1 MLDTLLAIA
10 AQIERIYEIVERG
23 KLPRNRIS
31 VGESHCNT
39 SIAVLPVDNNRHWL
53 LHLTSVLNLSDKAV
67 AGLME
72 V

>member
-1 MLDTLLAIA
+1 MPDTLLAIA

-31 VGESHCNT
+31 VGVSHCNT
-39 SIAVLPVDNNRHWL
+39 GIAVLLVDNNRHWL
-53 LHLTSVLNLSDKAV
+53 LHLTSVLHLSDNAV

>member
-1 MLDTLLAIA
+1 MIETVACPTCRRPLRVPDTLLAIA

-39 SIAVLPVDNNRHWL
+39 GIAVLLVDNNRH
-53 LHLTSVLNLSDKAV
+53 
-67 AGLME
+67 
-72 V
+72 